1 MKGYIIDTVK
11 GTHGE
16 INCNNDLQ
24 SYYDALNCDCIDI
37 AYRQID
43 GVGFDI
49 VCDDEGLL
57 KTNRVIS
64 AMNKYGNI
72 MLVGSLLFFHHNDN
86 GELTSLSD
94 EDIALL
100 KKHVHTYTHMTT
112 GKTIHVMVG
121 VEY

>member
-16 INCNNDLQ
+16 INCNGDLQ
-24 SYYDALNCDCIDI
+24 SYCDAINCDYIDI

-49 VCDDEGLL
+49 VRNAEGLL
-57 KTNRVIS
+57 RYNPVIS
-64 AMNKYGNI
+64 AMDKNGNI

-86 GELTSLSD
+86 GEFTSLSD
-94 EDIALL
+94 EDIVLL

-112 GKTIHVMVG
+112 GETIHVMVG